1 MDKAIKS
8 GNEIKVNMVH
18 KERRENFDGL
28 LPGGEI
34 NNWIFKVVKVEQ
46 VDDGSAAVVLSL
58 HCKSF
63 VGSGQVYSQRE
74 PGEKKTIRNGELQYP
89 MMIVGLESSQNL
101 TLVNLYLP
109 PAFY

>member
-1 MDKAIKS
+1 MTK
-8 GNEIKVNMVH
+8 NMVH
-18 KERRENFDGL
+18 KERQENFDGL

-63 VGSGQVYSQRE
+63 VGSGQVYSSKRAWK
-74 PGEKKTIRNGELQYP
+74 EKDNKELKKNSKKGP
-89 MMIVGLESSQNL
+89 KKNSRR
-101 TLVNLYLP
+101 
-109 PAFY
+109 AKKK